1 MVDAVERVRQR
12 LLRAA
17 TALRGAGVSYA
28 VAGGNAVA
36 VWVATVDR
44 AAVRNTQDVDV
55 LIRRS
60 DFGAAKAALEAA
72 GFVHYQTA
80 GLDMFLDHAGAS
92 PRDAVHIIYAGEIV
106 RTGEASPNPDVSES
120 HETGAFRV
128 LSLEALVR
136 NKLTAFRRKD
146 QVHLMD
152 MIGVG
157 LIDASWTGRFDPS
170 LAARLQQLIDTPDG

>member
-1 MVDAVERVRQR
+1 MGVAEQVRQR
-12 LLRAA
+12 LLRAEA
-17 TALRGAGVSYA
+17 ALRDGGVPHAIAGDD
-28 VAGGNAVA
+28 AVA

-60 DFGAAKAALEAA
+60 DFDAAKAALEAA
-72 GFVHYQTA
+72 GFVHCQTA

-92 PRDAVHIIYAGEIV
+92 PRDAVHIVYAGEIV
-106 RTGEASPNPDVSES
+106 KSGETSSNPDVSES
-120 HETGAFRV
+120 HDTGAFRV

-136 NKLTAFRRKD
+136 NKLTAFRRND

-157 LIDASWTGRFDPS
+157 LIDGSWTMRFDPV